1 MNKMNLSPV
10 LKYILIICLF
20 YCVVMSF
27 LVSAQQK
34 NSIIVGAER
43 TEVYLPLLLNQ
54 RVGLV
59 VNQTSRVLNT
69 HLVDFLLSHDIEIKA
84 ILSPEHGF
92 RGDYDAGEKFD
103 SSIDSKTG
111 IPLVSLY
118 GKYRKPSLSSLNNID
133 VLVFDIQDVGV
144 RYYTYISTM
153 HYVMEAA
160 AENNIKLIILDR
172 PNPNGRFIDGPV
184 LEENFRSFVG
194 MHEIPLLHGMTV
206 GELAKMI
213 MGEGWLNTDS
223 KLNLTV
229 IKVKNYQR
237 DMRYILPVKP
247 SPNLPN
253 EQSVALYAS
262 LGFFEATPVSIGR
275 GTKYPFQVI
284 GHNKYHLGD
293 FKFMPVSIPGAASKP
308 KLENK
313 RLIGQDLRLHETK
326 GLNLNHLINWYEVF
340 SSNNIE
346 FFTSP
351 NFIDKLAG
359 TDKLRKAISS
369 GQSESK
375 IRKSWQRGLQQF
387 RVKRKPYLL
396 YPDLK

>member
-1 MNKMNLSPV
+1 MNLSPV

-92 RGDYDAGEKFD
+92 RGEYDAGEKFD

-118 GKYRKPSLSSLNNID
+118 GKNRKPSLSSLNNID

-313 RLIGQDLRLHETK
+313 HLIGQDVRLHETK